1 MTKKLIFV
9 AMLTA
14 TLSAGALS
22 LHQLRTGTHAIVA
35 CGSPC
40 TSGDI
45 CKRPCGCF
53 FGVGGGTTGVCQPEG
68 PPPARPK

>member
-1 MTKKLIFV
+1 MVRRIVMAAVL
-9 AMLTA
+9 AA

-22 LHQLRTGTHAIVA
+22 LHQLKTGTHAIVA

-53 FGVGGGTTGVCQPEG
+53 FGISGGTTGVCQPEG
-68 PPPARPK
+68 PAPAPKK